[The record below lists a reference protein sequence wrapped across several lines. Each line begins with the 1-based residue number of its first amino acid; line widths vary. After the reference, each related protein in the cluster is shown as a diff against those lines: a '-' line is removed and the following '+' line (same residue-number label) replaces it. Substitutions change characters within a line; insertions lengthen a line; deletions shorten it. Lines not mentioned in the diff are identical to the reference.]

1 MSIYA
6 FPPSS
11 FTRHQGC
18 IPSPNYLILHD
29 ATLRRRTP
37 KTRNNTHNLELDGL
51 ALELNGANLE
61 VDTDRGDVA
70 LRVSVV
76 RETEK
81 QARLEQALI

>member
-1 MSIYA
+1 M
-6 FPPSS
+6 
-11 FTRHQGC
+11 T
-18 IPSPNYLILHD
+18 HD
-29 ATLRRRTP
+29 
-37 KTRNNTHNLELDGL
+37 LELYGL